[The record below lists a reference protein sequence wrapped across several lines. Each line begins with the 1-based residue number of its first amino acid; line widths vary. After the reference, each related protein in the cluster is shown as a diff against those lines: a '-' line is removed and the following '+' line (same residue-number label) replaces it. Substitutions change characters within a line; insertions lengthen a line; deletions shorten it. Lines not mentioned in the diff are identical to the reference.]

1 MDDMDKSQL
10 ALGLGIGALIGPCIP
25 CIGWMIHMV
34 CLVGAMIAGFM
45 AHSEAKESGA
55 STTLA
60 KVGMLIALIPEVA
73 LVLFMIAY
81 VFILVF
87 AMIMSNM

>member
-1 MDDMDKSQL
+1 MEDKSQL

-34 CLVGAMIAGFM
+34 CLVGAMVAGFM
-45 AHSEAKESGA
+45 AHSEAKETGE

-60 KVGMLIALIPEVA
+60 KVGMAIALIPEVA
-73 LVLFMIAY
+73 LVLFVIAY
-81 VFILVF
+81 VILIVV
-87 AMIMSNM
+87 AMIAGNM